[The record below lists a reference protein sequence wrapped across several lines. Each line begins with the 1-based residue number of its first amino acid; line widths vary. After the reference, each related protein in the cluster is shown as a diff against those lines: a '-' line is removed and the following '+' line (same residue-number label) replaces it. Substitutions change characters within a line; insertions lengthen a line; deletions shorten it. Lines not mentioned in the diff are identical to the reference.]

1 VGVLI
6 GETAKANIKDVFPVL
21 YIALGVFAVV
31 FFVLLFVRIPEPH
44 IEQSKEPLGQLMKGA
59 LSYRHF
65 VLGAIAIFVYV
76 GVEVGTP
83 YLMLYWL
90 SELPEVG
97 KTIAGS
103 VAGTYWFLMLIGRL
117 AGASIGSK
125 VSSRTM
131 LSVTSLVGG
140 ILVLVS
146 IFMPMHTMVSLP
158 VLQHSATGALYFG
171 FANVP
176 INAMFIVLVG
186 LCTSVMWGGIFN
198 LAVEGLGKYT
208 AAASGIFM
216 VMVCGGGIL
225 PAFQGW
231 VADKVGELGSYWV
244 VVAGMAY
251 LLFYA
256 LLGSRQVVKNE
267 N

>member
-1 VGVLI
+1 M
-6 GETAKANIKDVFPVL
+6 
-21 YIALGVFAVV
+21 
-31 FFVLLFVRIPEPH
+31 
-44 IEQSKEPLGQLMKGA
+44 EQRKEPLKDLMKGA

-65 VLGAIAIFVYV
+65 VLGALAIFVYV

-90 SELPEVG
+90 SDYAAVG

-131 LSVTSLVGG
+131 LSVTSMVG
-140 ILVLVS
+140 IVLVLFA
-146 IFMPMHTMVSLP
+146 ILMPQHMMVSLP
-158 VLQHSATGALYFG
+158 VLQYSATGALYFG
-171 FANVP
+171 LAHVP

-216 VMVCGGGIL
+216 VLVCGGGIL

-231 VADKVGELGSYWV
+231 VADKVGELPSYWV
-244 VVAGMAY
+244 VVAGLVY

-256 LLGSRQVVKNE
+256 LVGSKQAVKAKE
-267 N
+267 S